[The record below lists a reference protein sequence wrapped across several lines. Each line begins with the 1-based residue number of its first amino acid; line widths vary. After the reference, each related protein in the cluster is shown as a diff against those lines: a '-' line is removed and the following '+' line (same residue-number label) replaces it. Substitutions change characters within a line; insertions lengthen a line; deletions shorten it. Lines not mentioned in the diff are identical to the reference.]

1 MDIEAADFKKLR
13 QLQWKIME
21 NVAASALIPLM
32 QIGDDL
38 GLFIHLYK
46 TGPASAEEFSKSAGI
61 DGRYGREWLL
71 ALSAAGY
78 VTFTS
83 EDDKFSLSAE
93 QAAVFVENDGPAL
106 MIGAY
111 NLLAGTIYNTEKIKS
126 VFTSGAGVDWGR
138 FHPCVFQGTAKF
150 FKPSYAVNL
159 VEKWIPNVHGLNE
172 KLTNGASFADVG
184 CGHGI
189 STLMIAEAFPASK
202 VVGFDIHQPSIN
214 EAKKLA
220 KKSQLKNVE
229 FVTASAK
236 SYQGEFD
243 VIGFFDCLHDL
254 GDPVGAAKYA
264 NKKLRGGGTIM
275 LIEPSASDNPE
286 DNFNT
291 IGQMYYCFSTMAC
304 IPASK
309 SQEIG
314 LALGAQAGPAK
325 LFEILKESGFAEI
338 KIAQQN
344 ASNMVIEATKP

>member
-32 QIGDDL
+32 QIGDEL
-38 GLFIHLYK
+38 GLFTALHK
-46 TGPASAEEFSKSAGI
+46 VGPTSSEEFSKTAGI
-61 DGRYGREWLL
+61 DERYGREWLL

-78 VTFTS
+78 ATYKP
-83 EDDKFSLSAE
+83 EDNKFSLSAE

-111 NLLAGTIYNTEKIKS
+111 NLLMGTIYNTEKIKS
-126 VFTSGAGVDWGR
+126 VFTSGAGVNWGA

-159 VEKWIPNVHGLNE
+159 VEKWIPNVQGLTE

-189 STLMIAEAFPASK
+189 STLMIAEAFPTSK
-202 VVGFDIHQPSIN
+202 VMGFDIHQPSIE

-220 KKSQLKNVE
+220 KKAQLENVD
-229 FVTASAK
+229 FVSASAK
-236 SYQGEFD
+236 SYEGEFD

-264 NKKLRGGGTIM
+264 NERLKHGGTIM

-309 SQEIG
+309 SQEVG

-325 LFEILKESGFAEI
+325 LFTILEESGFENI
-338 KIAQQN
+338 KIAHQN
-344 ASNMVIEATKP
+344 ASNLVIEATKP